1 MNRSDDIESHLNEN
15 RVFKPDKNF
24 SRKAHISSFEEYRE
38 LYRKSMRNPEKF
50 WAEQAAE
57 TLEWRKKWKK
67 VLEWREPFA
76 KWFVGGKLNVSE
88 NCIDRHLAGST
99 RNKAAFIWEGEPGE
113 KVTLTYQQL
122 HREVC
127 KFANVLK
134 RNQVKKGDRVLI
146 YMPMCPEAAVAM
158 LACARIGAIH
168 SVVSGG
174 FSAESLK
181 DRIKD
186 SGAKLIVTADGGY
199 WRGAIIPL
207 KKNVDDALES
217 NEEIERVIVFR
228 RANNEIH
235 IKEGR
240 DTWWHRE
247 LDNVDANCPAEA
259 MDSEDP
265 LYILYTSGSTGKPKG
280 ILHTTAGYL
289 LCATLTTKYV
299 FDLKPEDLYWCS
311 ADIGWVTGHSYTV
324 YGPLSNGATV
334 LMYEGAAN
342 WPEPDRFWRIIEDY
356 QVTIFYTAPTAIRAF
371 IRWGDEF
378 PNRHDLTSL
387 RLLGTVGERINPEA
401 WIWFHTVIGGGRCPI
416 VDTWWQTET
425 GSIMITPLPGA
436 TPVKPGT
443 ATLPFFGVDAAVVD
457 DQGEEVPPNVGGKL
471 VVRKPWPSM
480 LRTIWGDKQGYKRQY
495 WGQIKGCY
503 FTGDGA
509 RRDKDG
515 YFWIVGRIDD
525 VLSVGGH
532 RLGTS
537 EIENAL
543 VSHPS
548 VAEAAVVGRPD
559 ELKGQAIV
567 AFVLLR
573 VKERPA
579 PELREKLRQRV
590 ELAIGAIAKPDDIRF
605 VEALPKTRNGKIMR
619 RLLKEVAAGGR
630 VTGDT
635 TTLEDFSVLA
645 RLQHSE
651 E

>member
-1 MNRSDDIESHLNEN
+1 MSDDIESHLVEN
-15 RVFKPDKNF
+15 RVFKPAKNF
-24 SRKAHISSFEEYRE
+24 ARKAHISSFEKYRE
-38 LYRKSMRNPEKF
+38 LYRKSIKNPEKF

-57 TLEWRKKWKK
+57 ALKWRKKWKK

-76 KWFVGGKLNVSE
+76 KWFVGGKLNVCE
-88 NCIDRHLAGST
+88 NCLDRHLVGPN

-113 KVTLTYQQL
+113 RITLTYQQL

-134 RNQVKKGDRVLI
+134 RNHVKKGDRVLI

-168 SVVSGG
+168 SVVFGG

-186 SGAKLIVTADGGY
+186 CGAKLIVTADGGY
-199 WRGAIIPL
+199 LGGAINPL
-207 KKNVDDALES
+207 KKNVDDALQS

-235 IKEGR
+235 MKEGR

-247 LDNVDANCPAEA
+247 LENVDANCPAEA

-265 LYILYTSGSTGKPKG
+265 LYILHTSGSTGKPKG

-342 WPEPDRFWRIIEDY
+342 WPEPDRFWRMVEDY
-356 QVTIFYTAPTAIRAF
+356 QVTVFYTAPTTIRAF

-387 RLLGTVGERINPEA
+387 RLLGTVGEPINPDA

-436 TPVKPGT
+436 MPLKPGT

-457 DQGEEVPPNVGGKL
+457 DEGKEVPPNVGGKL

-480 LRTIWGDKQGYKRQY
+480 LRTVWGDKQRYKRQY

-525 VLSVGGH
+525 VLTVAGH
-532 RLGTS
+532 RLGTA
-537 EIENAL
+537 EIESAL

-559 ELKGQAIV
+559 ELTGQAIV
-567 AFVLLR
+567 AFVMLR
-573 VKERPA
+573 ADERPA
-579 PELREKLRQRV
+579 PELREKLRQHV
-590 ELAIGAIAKPDDIRF
+590 ELAIGTIAKPDDIRF
-605 VEALPKTRNGKIMR
+605 VGALPTRNGKIMR
-619 RLLKEVAAGGR
+619 RLLKEVAAEGR

-645 RLQHSE
+645 RLRHFE

>member
-1 MNRSDDIESHLNEN
+1 MSDDIESHLVEN
-15 RVFKPDKNF
+15 RVFKPAKNF
-24 SRKAHISSFEEYRE
+24 VKKAHISSFEEYRE
-38 LYRKSMRNPEKF
+38 LYRKSIKNPEKF

-57 TLEWRKKWKK
+57 VLEWRKKWRK

-76 KWFVGGKLNVSE
+76 KWFVGGKLNACE
-88 NCIDRHLAGST
+88 NCLDRHLVGPN

-113 KVTLTYQQL
+113 KITLTYQQL

-168 SVVSGG
+168 SVVFAG

-186 SGAKLIVTADGGY
+186 CGAKLIVTADGGY
-199 WRGAIIPL
+199 WGGAINPL
-207 KKNVDDALES
+207 KKNVDDALQS

-247 LDNVDANCPAEA
+247 LENVDANCPAEA

-280 ILHTTAGYL
+280 ILHTIAGYL

-342 WPEPDRFWRIIEDY
+342 WPEPDRFWRMIEDY
-356 QVTIFYTAPTAIRAF
+356 QVTVFYTAPTTIRTF

-387 RLLGTVGERINPEA
+387 RLLGTVGEPINPDA

-436 TPVKPGT
+436 MPLKPGT

-457 DQGEEVPPNVGGKL
+457 DEGKEVPPNVGGKL

-480 LRTIWGDKQGYKRQY
+480 LRTVWGDKQRYKRQY

-525 VLSVGGH
+525 VLTVAGH
-532 RLGTS
+532 RLGTT
-537 EIENAL
+537 EIESAL

-548 VAEAAVVGRPD
+548 VTEAAVVGRPD
-559 ELKGQAIV
+559 EVKGQAIV
-567 AFVLLR
+567 AFVMLR
-573 VKERPA
+573 AHERPA
-579 PELREKLRQRV
+579 PELREKLRQHV
-590 ELAIGAIAKPDDIRF
+590 EFAIGTFAEPDDIRF
-605 VEALPKTRNGKIMR
+605 VGALPKTRDGKIMR
-619 RLLKEVAAGGR
+619 RLLREVAAGDQ